1 MALAG
6 IDVSNWQAG
15 IQPGRLP
22 VDFAIVKATEGTGYV
37 SPSFR
42 AQADSTLAGGKL
54 LGLYHF
60 ARPSRSGAAAE
71 AAHFVSAAR
80 PYLGRAVLVLDWE
93 DGTTTG
99 QTGWA
104 KVFLDEVHRLTGVR
118 PWIYA
123 SAAVF
128 RAHDWSAVAK
138 NYAAWVA
145 GYLTNR
151 QNVLAQVA
159 LPNGYQP
166 KSGLNVAAYQYTS
179 TGRVPGWGGSLDLNT
194 FYGDRN
200 AWAEFAR
207 ASKLFRT
214 KGWVSSLAALAA
226 ILGVSVGSL
235 VGLNPGTPADQPIA
249 PGTVITAPPEA
260 NENND
265 VRDQVD
271 PYSPPSAP
279 SQGQGGG
286 NGQGT
291 SSGGAY
297 VVARGDTLSAIAA
310 RFGTTVAALARAN
323 GISNPNLIR
332 VGQVLRVDGKPSSQT
347 GGSAGASTVTVRRGD
362 SLSVIGARVGVPWRT
377 IASLNGIRAP
387 WRIFPGQRLK
397 ITRGGT
403 STAGT
408 HYVIKRGDTLSAIA
422 SRFGTRVQK
431 LQRLNGIKNPN
442 LIIAGRTIR
451 VR

>member
-1 MALAG
+1 MALLG
-6 IDVSNWQAG
+6 IDISNWQAG
-15 IQPGRLP
+15 IKPGALP
-22 VDFAIVKATEGTGYV
+22 IDFAIVKATEGTGYV

-42 AQADSTLAGGKL
+42 SQADSTLAGGKL
-54 LGLYHF
+54 LGIYHF
-60 ARPSRSGAAAE
+60 ARPSRSGATAE
-71 AAHFVSAAR
+71 AAHFVNAVR

-104 KVFLDEVHRLTGVR
+104 KSFLDEVHRLTGVR

-145 GYLTNR
+145 GYLANR

-166 KSGLNVAAYQYTS
+166 KSGLTVAAYQYTS
-179 TGRVPGWGGSLDLNT
+179 TGRVSGWGGNLDMNT
-194 FYGDRN
+194 FYGDAN
-200 AWAEFAR
+200 AWRAYAR
-207 ASKLFRT
+207 ASKLFKT
-214 KGWVSSLAALAA
+214 KGWISSLAALAA

-265 VRDQVD
+265 VRDQVE
-271 PYSPPSAP
+271 PYSQPSAP
-279 SQGQGGG
+279 SQ
-286 NGQGT
+286 GQGT

-297 VVARGDTLSAIAA
+297 VVARGDTLSKIAA

-323 GISNPNLIR
+323 GIKNPNLIR

-347 GGSAGASTVTVRRGD
+347 GGTSGASTVTVRRGD
-362 SLSVIGARVGVPWRT
+362 SLSKIGARVGVPWRT
-377 IASLNGIRAP
+377 IASLNGIRPP

-397 ITRGGT
+397 ITRGGAAGT
-403 STAGT
+403 SSAGT
-408 HYVIKRGDTLSAIA
+408 HYVIARGDTLSGIS
-422 SRFGTRVQK
+422 SRFGVRVQQ
-431 LQRLNGIKNPN
+431 LQRWNGIKNPN
-442 LIIAGRTIR
+442 FIIAGRTIR